1 MDELISLE
9 TKRLTLRK
17 ITPELIIQL
26 FEEKTYAEIEE
37 FFDTDPQGF
46 MDLKDMYENRM
57 ETYNISQLYFLLI
70 KKENNKIIGD
80 CGFHTWNKKHN
91 RAEAFYS
98 LKKDED
104 KRQGYMTEAL
114 AEVLAYGFNE
124 LNLHRIQALVAD
136 NNIASKRLLQH
147 FNFKLEGVSREDY
160 CVNGKN
166 EDSTIYSLLKPEWIK
181 NKIKDKQTEYI

>member
-1 MDELISLE
+1 MDDLFSIE
-9 TKRLTLRK
+9 TKRLILRK

-26 FEEKTYAEIEE
+26 FEEKTYPEIEE
-37 FFDTDPQGF
+37 FFDTDTEGF
-46 MDLKDMYENRM
+46 MQLKDMYENSM

-91 RAEAFYS
+91 RAEAFYN

-114 AEVLAYGFNE
+114 KEVLEYGFNT
-124 LNLHRIQALVAD
+124 LNLHRIQALVAEK
-136 NNIASKRLLQH
+136 NLASRRLLQH
-147 FNFKLEGVSREDY
+147 FHFKLEGVSREDY

-166 EDSTIYSLLKPEWIK
+166 EDSISYSLLRSEW
-181 NKIKDKQTEYI
+181 

>member
-1 MDELISLE
+1 MDELFSLE

-91 RAEAFYS
+91 RAEVFYN

-166 EDSTIYSLLKPEWIK
+166 EDSISYSLLKSEW
-181 NKIKDKQTEYI
+181 